1 MTTRKTDPVKH
12 PQKAA
17 DAVRAFNHATMRN
30 RDGSGELAYPGTV
43 YRTVAAF
50 ASLAYRL
57 PQAFDQ
63 IGVALTGLHQAGHLT
78 ADHGTPTEHAHATSA
93 ALREAEQHATAM
105 AEALQRAHS
114 ACSPLG
120 YRGPLTDTDDHDDAE
135 GE

>member
-1 MTTRKTDPVKH
+1 MSARKTDPVKH
-12 PQKAA
+12 PQRAA
-17 DAVRAFNHATMRN
+17 DAVRAFNHTTLRS

-63 IGVALTGLHQAGHLT
+63 IGMALADLHQAGHLT
-78 ADHGTPTEHAHATSA
+78 ADHGTPTQHAVATSA

-105 AEALQRAHS
+105 AEALTRAHS

-120 YRGPLTDTDDHDDAE
+120 YCGPTNDTE
-135 GE
+135 SE